1 MIYHIKVEGE
11 VYTTTSRGEAM
22 VSLGAYG
29 DECELTT
36 ERFVALCAGRHN
48 IPDAV
53 DGCIFEQIEDPTD
66 VRSIER
72 HASRYIQD
80 KFENEGLAKINLFVT
95 GLTVA
100 LCAVLKICLFY
111 GVEVVLWHYDR
122 DTGEYFPQIMSGWY

>member
-1 MIYHIKVEGE
+1 MIYNIKTDDG
-11 VYTTTSRGEAM
+11 TFSTTSRGEAM

-36 ERFVALCAGRHN
+36 ERFVALCAGRHE

-72 HASRYIQD
+72 HAARWMQD
-80 KFENEGLAKINLFVT
+80 KFQNENLEKINLFVT

-100 LCAVLKICLFY
+100 LCAVLKVCLFY